1 MPILGAHV
9 KVNNGLPTCVDRARE
24 LGAEC
29 LQIFVGAPQQWKE
42 TVYAD
47 DQVARLRTAI
57 AEQEVGPVF
66 IHAPYLINLASP
78 KPQLRAMSRQALERQ
93 LKWSDRIGAVG
104 VVVHV
109 GSGAE
114 DALDLA
120 SESLNRLLA
129 AHTGPSAIILENDA
143 GAGRRIGRTLD
154 QLGELIRRADGDE
167 RLRVCLDT
175 AHTLASGY
183 EIRTP
188 EGLEAVLD
196 EFEREIG
203 FDRLTLAHANDSKV
217 DINTHK
223 DRHENIGDGF
233 IGAEAFARIVQHPRF
248 ATTPF
253 ILEVPGLLGQ
263 GPDRE
268 NLCRLR
274 GLLNVGEVAR
284 GLGVAAGGSDGRRR
298 SEGPEAPG

>member
-1 MPILGAHV
+1 MPTIGAHV
-9 KVNNGLPTCVDRARE
+9 KVANGLPTCVERAVE

-29 LQIFVGAPQQWKE
+29 LQIFVGAPQQWKDA
-42 TVYAD
+42 VYPD
-47 DQVARLRTAI
+47 DQVARLRAAI
-57 AEQEVGPVF
+57 EAKEVGPVF

-93 LKWSDRIGAVG
+93 LAWSDRIGAVG

-109 GSGAE
+109 GSGDE
-114 DALDLA
+114 DTLEVA
-120 SESLNRLLA
+120 SDSLNRLLA
-129 AHTGPSAIILENDA
+129 AHPGESAIILENDA

-154 QLGELIRRADGDE
+154 QIGELIRWADGDE

-183 EIRTP
+183 EIRTA
-188 EGLEAVLD
+188 EGLEAVLA

-203 FDRLTLAHANDSKV
+203 FDRLALVHANDSKV

-233 IGAEAFARIVQHPRF
+233 IGAEAFARIVRHPRF

-268 NLCRLR
+268 NLTRLR
-274 GLLNVGEVAR
+274 RLLDSGGATSGIGR
-284 GLGVAAGGSDGRRR
+284 QLG
-298 SEGPEAPG
+298 AP